1 MEYVVGFMYSE
12 DHTEV
17 ALIKKTRPDWQ
28 KGKLNG
34 IGGKIE
40 PDELPLD
47 AMIREFKEET
57 GCNHKY
63 WNFFCELR
71 GDWGT
76 VHFFYT
82 IGALTELKTM
92 EDEEVGIYKVA
103 DIPNLNTIPNLRW
116 LVPMGIDKD
125 EVVAYVSESV

>member
-1 MEYVVGFMYSE
+1 MYSE

-17 ALIKKTRPDWQ
+17 ALIHKVKPPWQ

-34 IGGKIE
+34 IGGKM
-40 PDELPLD
+40 ELGETPLV

-57 GCNHKY
+57 GFHTHK
-63 WNFFCELR
+63 WRFFCELSGKWGAVNFFSTV
-71 GDWGT
+71 GD
-76 VHFFYT
+76 
-82 IGALTELKTM
+82 LTQLKTM
-92 EDEEVGIYKVA
+92 EEEEVGIYKVA

-125 EVVAYVSESV
+125 EVRGYIKEP